1 MDSRE
6 RLNETLSNL
15 KESPNKDLVFCLDYL
30 NEEFEATK
38 HNVIK
43 LTEYLDKVEM
53 LYNKILKELEGRN
66 NVGTK

>member
-6 RLNETLSNL
+6 RLNDVLNNL
-15 KESPNKDLVFCLDYL
+15 NYEDSMDLDFCLDYL
-30 NEEFEATK
+30 NEEFETTK
-38 HNVIK
+38 HNIMK
-43 LTEYLDKVEM
+43 LTEYLDKVEL

>member
-6 RLNETLSNL
+6 RLNDVLNNL
-15 KESPNKDLVFCLDYL
+15 KESGNKDLVFCLDYL
-30 NEEFEATK
+30 NEEFETTK
-38 HNVIK
+38 HNIIK
-43 LTEYLDKVEM
+43 LTEYLDKVEL